1 MLKKETRDL
10 LKVLSP
16 INSQM
21 ILSYPVTVI
30 KSSGIQAVIDLSDFE
45 DEFEEFGIYNINEFL
60 TLVGSIEAADIELKS
75 PKIIIKNSRQ
85 KIEYNTADVDILQ
98 ENLQIK
104 KDFLERVTRNTKVLS
119 FVLNEEDIKQVKKI
133 SNLLS
138 LEILKVVP
146 NENKLVLRNDEKS
159 SNTFEI
165 DLGIGEETEEIDFNV
180 SLFQKIPISNYDAE
194 VYENPKGSKIL
205 VLTSQEIPELKILI
219 SPR

>member
-165 DLGIGEETEEIDFNV
+165 DLGIDGETEEIDFNV